1 MDELNEGK
9 RKWRRRSREE
19 IAVVLAGLRGSGQTQ
34 EAYAKQVGV
43 SLSSIGRWVRGNG
56 QSGAPGRAGFAAVQ
70 LRAEQIPAAQNAVWR
85 R

>member
-34 EAYAKQVGV
+34 EA
-43 SLSSIGRWVRGNG
+43 
-56 QSGAPGRAGFAAVQ
+56 
-70 LRAEQIPAAQNAVWR
+70 
-85 R
+85 